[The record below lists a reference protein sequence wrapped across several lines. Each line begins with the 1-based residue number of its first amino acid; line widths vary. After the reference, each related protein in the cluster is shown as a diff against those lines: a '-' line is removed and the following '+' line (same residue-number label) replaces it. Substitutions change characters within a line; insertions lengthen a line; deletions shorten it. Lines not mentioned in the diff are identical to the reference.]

1 MSLLNII
8 NRAGMPTL
16 WSERMLKEHL
26 SQERAAG
33 HGADFIKIHHL
44 LSTFSAHQE
53 LNPEVSK

>member
-53 LNPEVSK
+53 LIPR